1 MLHAGL
7 KVNEARSK
15 INSLKIKIE
24 QLRVERANLGEGK
37 DGGEALDEYDAL
49 EGQLQ
54 NDIQK
59 NKVLYKQHFSELRG
73 LKGEVERIQ
82 SKLKKQRIQMQ
93 KQFELWYDTMLRN
106 VKDGA
111 VVDGGGKVQEHHQTS
126 SKVQENDDAK
136 QFLTGDHDVDRDILQ
151 FFAAKKALLKR

>member
-82 SKLKKQRIQMQ
+82 SK
-93 KQFELWYDTMLRN
+93 
-106 VKDGA
+106 DGA

-136 QFLTGDHDVDRDILQ
+136 QFLTGDQDVDRDILQ